1 MAIHSVL
8 PGFDHLLYTV
18 IQGYPES
25 MHHHHTSRRGRLLG
39 ASSGR
44 PTAVW
49 RWRADSV
56 PTLANYPFS
65 ATSHFMP
72 SPVCVPWPC
81 LHNIISPS
89 SLYCRCTVLSAC
101 LPSFLSFSVAL
112 LLARLPSFFAFQIA
126 FCFAVHPLRNPVLCL
141 LLNNP

>member
-1 MAIHSVL
+1 MVVL
-8 PGFDHLLYTV
+8 CRQDFYHLLYTV
-18 IQGYPES
+18 IQGYLGTLKACTT
-25 MHHHHTSRRGRLLG
+25 HHVLG

-44 PTAVW
+44 QTAVL
-49 RWRADSV
+49 RWRADPV

-89 SLYCRCTVLSAC
+89 SLYCCCTVCLSVC
-101 LPSFLSFSVAL
+101 LVLPSFLSFSVAL
-112 LLARLPSFFAFQIA
+112 SLARLPSFFAFELLSASPSIR
-126 FCFAVHPLRNPVLCL
+126 FEKPVLCL